1 MQRFQQQHARPPGMP
16 FGVPV
21 SMPGSMG
28 SMPVGINSTMALM
41 APMRPTMALHHG
53 LIHPGGNLMRPP
65 PMGLPPG

>member
-1 MQRFQQQHARPPGMP
+1 MP

-21 SMPGSMG
+21 SMPGSM
-28 SMPVGINSTMALM
+28 PVSTMALM